1 LYLLKSNFSR
11 LFKIVILGLCPNC
24 VNSSTFTNLFIT
36 KKKCEKCSE
45 NYSGYHLGD
54 ADTFFVILIVGIIIM
69 GGVLYTE
76 FNYKPDLVI
85 QLIIWVPMTILLSLL
100 IKRPVKSLFLYSAYE
115 IKRSNEV

>member
-85 QLIIWVPMTILLSLL
+85 QLINGLPPAIIISLL
-100 IKRPVKSLFLYSAYE
+100 AIAIVDPELF
-115 IKRSNEV
+115 

>member
-11 LFKIVILGLCPNC
+11 LFKIVILGLCPHC
-24 VNSSTFTNLFIT
+24 INSSTFTNFFII
-36 KKKCEKCSE
+36 KKKCENCSE
-45 NYSGYHLGD
+45 DYSEYHLGD

-69 GGVLYTE
+69 VGILYTE

-85 QLIIWVPMTILLSLL
+85 QLIIWLPMTILLSLL

-115 IKRSNEV
+115 IKRSNKI